1 MSSYPK
7 SKKVELNNDMIDDL
21 TLKLIV
27 QKGREC
33 MKYFPHLD
41 LNKIKNPILQKI
53 KVKLPNNNIND
64 GSKTS

>member
-27 QKGREC
+27 QKGRE
-33 MKYFPHLD
+33 
-41 LNKIKNPILQKI
+41 
-53 KVKLPNNNIND
+53 
-64 GSKTS
+64 

>member
-1 MSSYPK
+1 
-7 SKKVELNNDMIDDL
+7 MIDDL

-33 MKYFPHLD
+33 MKYFPPMD
-41 LNKIKNPILQKI
+41 FNKIKNPILQKI